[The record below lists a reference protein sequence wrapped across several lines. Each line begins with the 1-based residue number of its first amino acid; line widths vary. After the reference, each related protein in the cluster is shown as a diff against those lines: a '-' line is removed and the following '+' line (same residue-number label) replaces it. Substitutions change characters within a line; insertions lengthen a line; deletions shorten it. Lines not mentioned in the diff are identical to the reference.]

1 MSLEFIAR
9 NGIIAQN
16 NSVVT
21 GSLTV
26 TGGITATLLGTA
38 SNAVSS
44 SYSLSGSYAVS
55 SSYAQTASYALISTE
70 PIVVTSPG
78 GIYYINGVAK
88 PILTFIPG
96 QNYRFNTSAVDGSHP
111 FKFSLT
117 PNGPTQYNYGV
128 TSGSGYIEINVDY
141 ATSSSLY
148 YYCTIHSGMGNQ
160 ANTLRSENLITNAQT
175 SSMSVLS
182 SSFAITGSFALNVDG
197 GGF

>member
-9 NGIIAQN
+9 NGLIAQN
-16 NSVVT
+16 NSIVT

-26 TGGITATLLGTA
+26 TNGITGSFFGTA
-38 SNAVSS
+38 SN
-44 SYSLSGSYAVS
+44 AVS

-78 GIYYINGVAK
+78 GLYYINGIAK
-88 PILTFIPG
+88 PVLTFVPG
-96 QNYRFNTSAVDGSHP
+96 QNYRFNTSAVDVSHP

-117 PNGPTQYNYGV
+117 PNGPTQYTYGV

-148 YYCTIHSGMGNQ
+148 YYCTIHSNMGNQ